1 MGYVLRHDGLLRD
14 ELEGKMLGKRRR
26 VRRRILLI
34 DDLLENKNYID
45 LKKAAEDKTVF
56 GEQ

>member
-1 MGYVLRHDGLLRD
+1 MLRHDGLLRD